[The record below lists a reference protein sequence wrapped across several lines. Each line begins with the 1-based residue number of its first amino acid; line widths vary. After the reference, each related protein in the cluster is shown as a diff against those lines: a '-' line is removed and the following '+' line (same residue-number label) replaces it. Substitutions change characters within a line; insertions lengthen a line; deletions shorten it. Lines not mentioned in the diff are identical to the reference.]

1 MKFNRGLI
9 GGSTDLL
16 ILYLIYTRDMYGYE
30 IIQELEDKSDGDFLF
45 REGTL
50 YPILHRLEKDK
61 YLESYNKKGDRGR
74 ARKYYKITET
84 GKNFLEE
91 EYNMWKDFIKAVDKV
106 LDIDKVEKDDSE
118 EIFRKGNILF

>member
-91 EYNMWKDFIKAVDKV
+91 EYNMWGDFIKAVDKV

>member
-30 IIQELEDKSDGDFLF
+30 IIQELEDKTDGDFLF